1 MPPIWPFLHPSRPI
15 VQCCVQCSPY
25 LTEDAPATYSAV
37 CASTTRACIACII
50 LSVSRECNL
59 THNHNIDSYADNA
72 PARTNAVGGSKLV
85 QSMHFTQSMHHL
97 YATLMVRRRPVPP
110 IWPFLHPSRP
120 NSAVPRPVQTIL
132 PMKMPQQRRVL
143 CAPVLHAHV
152 LLASC

>member
-1 MPPIWPFLHPSRPI
+1 M
-15 VQCCVQCSPY
+15 QCCVQCSPY

-120 NSAVPRPVQTIL
+120 IVQCCVQCSPYLTEDAPATYSAV
-132 PMKMPQQRRVL
+132 
-143 CAPVLHAHV
+143 CASTTR
-152 LLASC
+152 ASVACIMLIVSRKCT